1 MADADETTQKI
12 LDAARASVLAFGVR
26 RTTLADI
33 ARRAGVSRMTV
44 YRRYPDAEALL
55 RDLMTRELGGLVAAQ
70 ETEPTE
76 GSFARS
82 IARAAIAVR
91 EHELLRKVMDAEP
104 ELLIPYITDR
114 MGATQQIA
122 VAIGRREIEA
132 GQAAGTVRAGDPVV
146 LAQVVMLIVQSFVFS
161 AGINDE
167 EVPAETLLAEL
178 EPLLERAL
186 AP

>member
-1 MADADETTQKI
+1 VADADETTQKI

-55 RDLMTRELGGLVAAQ
+55 RDLMTRELGGLLA
-70 ETEPTE
+70 ESEGEP
-76 GSFARS
+76 SDAPFARRVAGAV
-82 IARAAIAVR
+82 IAMR

-104 ELLIPYITDR
+104 ELLIPYVTDR

-122 VAIGRREIEA
+122 FDVARRAIEQ
-132 GQAAGTVRAGDPVV
+132 GQAEGTVRSGDPAM
-146 LAQVVMLIVQSFVFS
+146 LAQMIILIVQSFVFS
-161 AGINDE
+161 AGINEDA
-167 EVPAETLLAEL
+167 VPAGELLGQL
-178 EPLLERAL
+178 EDLLGRAL

>member
-1 MADADETTQKI
+1 VADADETTQKI

-55 RDLMTRELGGLVAAQ
+55 RDLMTRELGGLLA
-70 ETEPTE
+70 ERE
-76 GSFARS
+76 GEAGGESFARAT
-82 IARAAIAVR
+82 ARAVVEMR
-91 EHELLRKVMDAEP
+91 EHELLKKIMDAEP
-104 ELLIPYITDR
+104 ELLIPYGTDR
-114 MGATQQIA
+114 MGATQRIA
-122 VAIGRREIEA
+122 VTFARRAIAE
-132 GQAAGTVRAGDPVV
+132 GQKNGTVRDGDPAV
-146 LAQVVMLIVQSFVFS
+146 LAQMGLLIVQSFVFS
-161 AGINDE
+161 AGINED
-167 EVPAETLLAEL
+167 EVPADKLLAEL

>member
-1 MADADETTQKI
+1 VADADETTQKI

-55 RDLMTRELGGLVAAQ
+55 RDLMTRELGGLLA
-70 ETEPTE
+70 EREGEDSGEP
-76 GSFARS
+76 FARRVT
-82 IARAAIAVR
+82 RAVIEMR
-91 EHELLRKVMDAEP
+91 DHELLRKVMDAEP
-104 ELLIPYITDR
+104 ELLIPYVTDR

-122 VAIGRREIEA
+122 FDVGRRAIEE
-132 GQAAGTVRAGDPVV
+132 GQAAGSVRAGDPAL
-146 LAQVVMLIVQSFVFS
+146 LAQMVLLIVQSFVFS
-161 AGINDE
+161 AGINED
-167 EVPAETLLAEL
+167 EVPAAKLLAEL
-178 EPLLERAL
+178 EDLLGRAL